1 MIKLTI
7 NSRLTNGFSEK
18 KSKEN
23 ECFWQ
28 MQEVPDQ
35 ISIFKE
41 WESVKTLII
50 SLQPEQYIT
59 AHLMPFKQTINLILQ
74 TIYYIYY
81 FSDRF
86 SDYCMHTLLLGWIPG
101 FLGFL
106 NLANETWIW
115 IGQIVELQKSFQ
127 TIPNSN

>member
-7 NSRLTNGFSEK
+7 NSRLTNGFSVK

-50 SLQPEQYIT
+50 SLQPKKGDQTDQIT
-59 AHLMPFKQTINLILQ
+59 DLIDPVTDLKQ
-74 TIYYIYY
+74 
-81 FSDRF
+81 
-86 SDYCMHTLLLGWIPG
+86 
-101 FLGFL
+101 
-106 NLANETWIW
+106 
-115 IGQIVELQKSFQ
+115 
-127 TIPNSN
+127 